1 MSAVRLEPA
10 AGRGSALCS
19 SAGERPKESPDASKA
34 SPASPRPRPVQ
45 KVNSPRKRVSTTS
58 VVLRRLPS
66 REYIRG
72 LENKYVS
79 LLENDIFTCQVVRF
93 WRHELSGFSGL
104 PDAAARKTI

>member
-1 MSAVRLEPA
+1 
-10 AGRGSALCS
+10 
-19 SAGERPKESPDASKA
+19 
-34 SPASPRPRPVQ
+34 
-45 KVNSPRKRVSTTS
+45 
-58 VVLRRLPS
+58 LRRLPS